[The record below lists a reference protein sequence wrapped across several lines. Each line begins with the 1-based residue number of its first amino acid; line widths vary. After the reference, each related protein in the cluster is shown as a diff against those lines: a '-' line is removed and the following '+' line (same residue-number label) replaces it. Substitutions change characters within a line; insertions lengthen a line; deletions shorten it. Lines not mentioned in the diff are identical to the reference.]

1 MLLSDFE
8 QKVDPIIVV
17 RGKDYVDKGRIT
29 TVKEVK
35 KNHYVIKV
43 TGSASYKVDVVVKDD
58 LIINSSCNCPYD
70 QGDICKHQTAAFYGI
85 RDKRA
90 GILTSVSE
98 VQLESLISEFS
109 NKELISIIV
118 DLANDY
124 PEIEKKLMYKFASND
139 DEISSSKK
147 LMKDYINRHKHSGF
161 IYWNE
166 VSHALEG
173 VQIVLEKAR
182 GKVINNPEHAVLLS
196 ITALAVV
203 VDMLQYCDDSGGDPG
218 MAINEC
224 FSIMKDAMVSGAL
237 DDSTKNNLFTKLLK
251 EAALKRYEGWSDWQA
266 ELLEMGIYVSDA
278 PARRKKIEKRL
289 ETMLKAVKGDKWDT
303 KYETTR
309 IKLLQWQLIDRF
321 DGEIPSFEFIL
332 NHTELSAFREKA
344 IVYYLNKKEYNEVLK
359 LCLEGQLIDQEYSGL
374 VTKWKQYQIEA
385 YEGLGEIDKQRELTL
400 ELMYGNDY
408 EYFIKLKSLYDPD
421 EWPSVRDGIVT
432 VFEKQKNLPTIYT
445 RILIEEK
452 LKDKLLAFCKR
463 EPYYIEQFYPYLK
476 NEFPNEVDDLY
487 RQFIESEAVK
497 ASDRKKYRKVCKI
510 IKTYNKV
517 CGADR
522 AKVLIEHLKHV
533 HINRPAFIDEL
544 TKLK

>member
-1 MLLSDFE
+1 MKLSDFE
-8 QKVDPIIVV
+8 QTVDPVIVG
-17 RGKDYVDKGRIT
+17 RGKDYLDKGRIT

-35 KNHYVIKV
+35 KNHYVINV
-43 TGSASYKVDVVVKDD
+43 TGTASYKVNVVLQDD

-85 RDKRA
+85 REKRA
-90 GILTSVSE
+90 CILTSASE
-98 VQLESLISEFS
+98 VQLESMISGFS
-109 NKELISIIV
+109 NNELISIIV

-124 PEIEKKLMYKFASND
+124 PEIEKKFAPND

-147 LMKDYINRHKHSGF
+147 LMKDYINRHKYSGF

-182 GKVINNPEHAVLLS
+182 GKVINDPEHAVLLS

-224 FSIMKDAMVSGAL
+224 FAIMTEAMVSGAL

-266 ELLEMGIYVSDA
+266 ELLEMGIYVSDT

-289 ETMLKAVKGDKWDT
+289 DTMLKAVKGDKWDT
-303 KYETTR
+303 RYETRR

-332 NHTELSAFREKA
+332 NHTELSAF
-344 IVYYLNKKEYNEVLK
+344 
-359 LCLEGQLIDQEYSGL
+359 
-374 VTKWKQYQIEA
+374 
-385 YEGLGEIDKQRELTL
+385 
-400 ELMYGNDY
+400 
-408 EYFIKLKSLYDPD
+408 
-421 EWPSVRDGIVT
+421 
-432 VFEKQKNLPTIYT
+432 
-445 RILIEEK
+445 
-452 LKDKLLAFCKR
+452 
-463 EPYYIEQFYPYLK
+463 
-476 NEFPNEVDDLY
+476 
-487 RQFIESEAVK
+487 
-497 ASDRKKYRKVCKI
+497 
-510 IKTYNKV
+510 
-517 CGADR
+517 
-522 AKVLIEHLKHV
+522 
-533 HINRPAFIDEL
+533 
-544 TKLK
+544 